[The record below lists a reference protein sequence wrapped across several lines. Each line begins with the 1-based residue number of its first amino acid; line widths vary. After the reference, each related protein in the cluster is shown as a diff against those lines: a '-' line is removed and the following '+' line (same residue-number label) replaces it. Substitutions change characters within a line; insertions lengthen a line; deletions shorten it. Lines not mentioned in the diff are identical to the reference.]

1 VVREPEAE
9 ERHHEQDQ
17 TEKWQPT
24 SGGIVEESTH
34 LKAGADEKNVGM
46 P

>member
-1 VVREPEAE
+1 MVREPETE
-9 ERHHEQDQ
+9 ECHHEQDH

-24 SGGIVEESTH
+24 SGGAVQESTH
-34 LKAGADEKNVGM
+34 LEAAADEKNVGM